1 MQYSIGIMG
10 SSGFVGSAIK
20 RFFQKI
26 NTPNLFLF
34 DKYKDEGSLEDIQK
48 ADVVFIAVP
57 TPYEEEKGGFDL
69 TFVRDAIAS
78 LTSSKIIVIKST
90 VLPGTTESFQAE
102 FPHHKFLF
110 NPEFLTQATADSD
123 MQYPD
128 RQIVGYTAQSYS
140 IAKDIVRIL
149 PLAPF
154 ERIIPATEAE
164 MVKYYNNTWFAT
176 KVVFANQI
184 FDLCKSL
191 NLNYENIRDCA
202 SADKRVGPSHLDV
215 LHGGYRGY
223 GGACLPKDTRAL
235 IQLGERSGSPMGL
248 LKKVEEINND
258 LRSKNLTE
266 ERVMPLKTDNGNV
279 PPTVQENMQLHLD
292 IPRGA

>member
-10 SSGFVGSAIK
+10 SSGFVGGAIK
-20 RFFQKI
+20 RFFQKT

-34 DKYKDEGSLEDIQK
+34 DKYKGEGSLEDIQK
-48 ADVVFIAVP
+48 ADVVFVAVP

-69 TFVRDAIAS
+69 TFVRDAISS
-78 LTSSKIIVIKST
+78 LIGSKIVVIKST
-90 VLPGTTESFQAE
+90 VLPGTTENFQKE
-102 FPHHKFLF
+102 FPHHKFIF
-110 NPEFLTQATADSD
+110 NPEFLTQVTADSD

-128 RQIVGYTAQSYS
+128 RQIVGYTKESYS

-164 MVKYYNNTWFAT
+164 MVKYFNNTWFAT

-191 NLNYENIRDCA
+191 QLNYENIRDCA

-235 IQLGERSGSPMGL
+235 IQLGERVGTSMDL

-258 LRSKNLTE
+258 LRSKNLME
-266 ERVMPLKTDNGNV
+266 ERTVVQKTDNGNV
-279 PPTVQENMQLHLD
+279 PPPVEENMQLHLD
-292 IPRGA
+292 IPRGV

>member
-10 SSGFVGSAIK
+10 SSGFVGGAIK
-20 RFFQKI
+20 RFFQKT
-26 NTPNLFLF
+26 NTPNLYLF
-34 DKYKDEGSLEDIQK
+34 DKYKGEGSLDDIQK
-48 ADVVFIAVP
+48 ADVVFVAVP
-57 TPYEEEKGGFDL
+57 TPFEEEKGGFDL
-69 TFVRDAIAS
+69 TFVRDAISS
-78 LTSSKIIVIKST
+78 LQGSKIVVIKST
-90 VLPGTTESFQAE
+90 VLPGTTENFQKE
-102 FPHHKFLF
+102 FPQHKFIF

-128 RQIVGYTAQSYS
+128 RQIVGYTKESYS
-140 IAKDIVRIL
+140 IAKDMVRIL

-164 MVKYYNNTWFAT
+164 MVKYFNNTWFAT

-184 FDLCKSL
+184 FELCKSL
-191 NLNYENIRDCA
+191 SLNYENIRDCA

-235 IQLGERSGSPMGL
+235 IQLGERVGVSMDL

-258 LRSKNLTE
+258 LRAKNLME
-266 ERVMPLKTDNGNV
+266 ERTVVQKTDNGHV
-279 PPTVQENMQLHLD
+279 PPTVEENMQLHLD
-292 IPRGA
+292 IPRGV